1 MDKLIDQFL
10 SYLKI
15 ERQYSDLTIVDYASD
30 LKQFS
35 VFLTEY
41 IFMNKEVNIEAIDVL
56 HIKKFIAYLVE
67 GKKKKSSIARKI
79 ACLKSFYKYLVK
91 ENILETNP
99 MLLIQAPKREKKL
112 PNFLYEKQVA
122 ILLSLPDTSTKLG
135 KRNLAII
142 EVLYSTGI
150 RVSELVGLKLTA
162 IDFTHRFILVQGK
175 GMKERLVPLGNPAV
189 IALTSY
195 IEEGRNKSLETF
207 IFLNKNGKPLSAR
220 GVRLMLDKYINC
232 TAEITHI
239 SPHTLRHSFAT
250 HMLDHDADL
259 RVVQEFLGHS
269 NLSTTQIYTHITSK
283 RLKEVYN
290 NTHPRA

>member
-10 SYLKI
+10 SYLKF
-15 ERQYSDLTIVDYASD
+15 ERQYAELTIIDYASD

-35 VFLTEY
+35 LFLTGT
-41 IFMNKEVNIEAIDVL
+41 IFVNEQITIEKIEII
-56 HIKKFIAYLVE
+56 HIKRFMAYLVE
-67 GKKKKSSIARKI
+67 INNKKASIARKV
-79 ACLKSFYKYLVK
+79 ACLKSFYKYLVR
-91 ENILETNP
+91 ENILENNP
-99 MLLIQAPKREKKL
+99 MLFIQAPKREKKL
-112 PNFLYEKQVA
+112 PNFLYEKQIA
-122 ILLSLPDTSTKLG
+122 TLLSLPDISTSLG

-150 RVSELVGLKLTA
+150 RVSELVGLKLTV
-162 IDFTHRFILVQGK
+162 IDFKHRFILVQGK
-175 GMKERLVPLGNPAV
+175 GSKERLVPLGNPAA
-189 IALTSY
+189 IALQNY
-195 IEEGRNKSLETF
+195 IEEGRNKTLETA

-220 GVRLMLDKYINC
+220 GVRLMLDKYINS